1 MSEYTNQ
8 GCADNRN
15 DEGHISKSIFEINK
29 DKTITEDV
37 LKEIFISQELHQSC
51 DGVSYEWAF
60 NNETAS
66 EYFEFENNTTF
77 ESDTQYDTWTE
88 TYLNFLED
96 GNGYADTEKGLDV
109 SVFIELHKQGYIN
122 NGLFSN
128 RYYYRKTYYDYY
140 LSNKP
145 MERLIPIKD
154 EIISNQVQIIEALIK
169 GGMIEK
175 IDDESYIV
183 INQSII
189 KASTK

>member
-1 MSEYTNQ
+1 MTEYTNQ
-8 GCADNRN
+8 GCDYNRN
-15 DEGHISKSIFEINK
+15 NEGYISTSIFEINQ
-29 DKTITEDV
+29 DKKITEDV
-37 LKEIFISQELHQSC
+37 LIEIFISQEVHQSSSREI
-51 DGVSYEWAF
+51 GNYEWKF
-60 NNETAS
+60 NNQIENEDRDYESGS
-66 EYFEFENNTTF
+66 EYE
-77 ESDTQYDTWTE
+77 TWTE
-88 TYLNFLED
+88 TYLNFLEG
-96 GNGYADTEKGLDV
+96 GNGYADTEEGLYH
-109 SVFIELHKQGYIN
+109 SVFVELHKQGYIN

-128 RYYYRKTYYDYY
+128 GHYYKSKYNDYY